1 MLIYKILRDA
11 EWRDLREAGET
22 AGSPLDIADRFIHF
36 STGESARATAALHF
50 NGVSGLWLLAY
61 QADGFGDLLRWEAAR
76 GGVLFPHV
84 YGVLPMDGLVWSAPL
99 ELGKDGVHVFP
110 VGFGGQPK

>member
-1 MLIYKILRDA
+1 MARFAGGGGDGGQPSGYRR
-11 EWRDLREAGET
+11 WVYPFFHGFEA
-22 AGSPLDIADRFIHF
+22 
-36 STGESARATAALHF
+36 ARATAALHF
-50 NGVSGLWLLAY
+50 NGASGLWLLAY

-110 VGFGGQPK
+110 VGFWG